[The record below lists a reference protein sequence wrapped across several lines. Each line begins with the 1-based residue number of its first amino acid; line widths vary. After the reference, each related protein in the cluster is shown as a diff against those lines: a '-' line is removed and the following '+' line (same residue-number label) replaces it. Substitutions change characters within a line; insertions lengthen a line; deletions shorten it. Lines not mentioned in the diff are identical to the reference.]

1 MKKLSPFV
9 LCVASVVPLFAQMT
23 PSQRML
29 DIQVL
34 ASIYAKQYAPYEWKR
49 DVFQFDMLNL
59 APWVERARTAKDDL
73 EFYQIMAEYVGS
85 LNDAHSTYFNQ
96 SDFAAELPINVDI
109 YDGKVLIDV
118 LVRSLLPIRDF
129 PFDVGDELISIDGK
143 PVADLLT
150 EFAKIDSFANPL
162 STRRW
167 AADKLAYRFQ
177 GQVPRAI
184 ELGDTAEVVIKLK
197 NGTLGTYN
205 IKWIKSG
212 YPLKKIGPVPSPRM
226 NSVGQKSQKTSVLEQ
241 SLNDAP
247 PYLKTITKLQYWKAR
262 QKRSVPHQDQV
273 EKPEAIATEVDTA
286 ERTVKAEPPK
296 EFVLGFAEL
305 RPVFDNPTGFVQRL
319 GRGRSDYFYSG
330 TYNAQGKRIGYIRI
344 ADFQPLPFSLLSLAT
359 RQFDTEMAFFN
370 ANTDGLVVDVMR
382 NPGGFG
388 CYADQ
393 LFRRVTT
400 KPFRTMGQEVRPTV
414 DLVVALKQSLADA
427 QDFGA
432 TENELI
438 WLTGITRDVET
449 AYNENRGRTGAL
461 PLLECGLILDVL
473 PTSNSSG
480 VPTGYTKPA
489 ILLTDEFTTSA
500 GDAFAAIFQ
509 DNKRGPLVG
518 MRTAGAGGAVI
529 GGIAAGYYSE
539 GFTSVTA
546 TMMVRPNSVAIPG
559 YPVTNYVE
567 NVGVHPDIKV
577 DYMTVENLAK
587 GGAPFVAAFTNA
599 IVAEINRPK

>member
-1 MKKLSPFV
+1 MKKLFPFI
-9 LCVASVVPLFAQMT
+9 LSVASVVPLFAQMT

-118 LVRSLLPIRDF
+118 LVRSFLPVRDY
-129 PFDVGDELISIDGK
+129 PFDVGDEVISIDGK
-143 PVADLLT
+143 PVADLIT

-167 AADKLAYRFQ
+167 ATDKLTYRFQ

-184 ELGDTAEVVIKLK
+184 ELGDTAQVVIKLK
-197 NGTLGTYN
+197 NGTLGTYS

-212 YPLKKIGPVPSPRM
+212 YPLKKIGPVPSPRLT
-226 NSVGQKSQKTSVLEQ
+226 SVGSKSQKPSVLEQ

-262 QKRSVPHQDQV
+262 PKRAVPHQDPMD
-273 EKPEAIATEVDTA
+273 EPEAIPTEVDTTN
-286 ERTVKAEPPK
+286 RTAKAEPSSQL
-296 EFVLGFAEL
+296 VLGFDEL
-305 RPVFDNPTGFVQRL
+305 RPVFDNPAGFVQRL

-344 ADFQPLPFSLLSLAT
+344 ADFEPLPFSLLALAT

-400 KPFRTMGQEVRPTV
+400 KPFRTIGQEVRPTV

-473 PTSNSSG
+473 PASGASG

-518 MRTAGAGGAVI
+518 MRTAGAGGSVI
-529 GGIAAGYYSE
+529 RGLAAGYYSE
-539 GFTSVTA
+539 GFTNVTA
-546 TMMVRPNSVAIPG
+546 TMLVRPSSVAIPG
-559 YPVTNYVE
+559 YPVTSYIE
-567 NVGVHPDIKV
+567 NVGVHPDVQV
-577 DYMTVENLAK
+577 DYMTADNLTK
-587 GGAPFVAAFTNA
+587 KGAPFVAAFTDA